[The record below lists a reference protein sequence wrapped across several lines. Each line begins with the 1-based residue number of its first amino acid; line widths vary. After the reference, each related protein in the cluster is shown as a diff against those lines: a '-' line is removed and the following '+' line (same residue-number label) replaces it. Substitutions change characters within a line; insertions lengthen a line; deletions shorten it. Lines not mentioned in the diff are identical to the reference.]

1 MGHPATMGGT
11 AIMVSTFASN
21 CPKAT
26 PLSPAGCEY
35 TRYPRFL
42 TASKIALAAATSL
55 GLSGCHVVSLSPLES
70 IIDSLHFIFSLS
82 NYTAI
87 NVMVTAKRFWSPM
100 KAGVGNA
107 AQAWCRV
114 ASAIKKNVPRRQGH
128 KGEHQEFGPCRR

>member
-1 MGHPATMGGT
+1 MF
-11 AIMVSTFASN
+11 STLASN

-55 GLSGCHVVSLSPLES
+55 GLSGCQVTSLSPLES
-70 IIDSLHFIFSLS
+70 IIDSLHLMLLS
-82 NYTAI
+82 NYTAMH
-87 NVMVTAKRFWSPM
+87 VMVTGQTILITDDSN
-100 KAGVGNA
+100 VGNA

-114 ASAIKKNVPRRQGH
+114 ASVITKIVSIGAP
-128 KGEHQEFGPCRR
+128 